1 MKEIIAR
8 FMKKAFH
15 IILILISLKSLG
27 QEVLVS
33 SVVDPDFRF
42 GGRMSNEL
50 FVKLTPSE
58 QNLYLGCLSSLGLK
72 MDSVEWCDNEFVR
85 QMSSHEIS
93 PSLKVSW
100 KFTNGIEDGVEILK
114 IGTDTLPKPQCI
126 VFIRR
131 FKHDTMFTF
140 QMYY

>member
-1 MKEIIAR
+1 
-8 FMKKAFH
+8 MKKLIV
-15 IILILISLKSLG
+15 IIVSVILTLSSFG
-27 QEVLVS
+27 QVVS
-33 SVVDPDFRF
+33 VSTVNDSDFRF
-42 GGRMSNEL
+42 GGRMTNEL
-50 FVKLTPSE
+50 FIKLTPSE

-72 MDSVEWCDNEFVR
+72 MGSVEWCDNEFIR

-114 IGTDTLPKPQCI
+114 IGTDTLFNPKCI
-126 VFIRR
+126 VFIKRV
-131 FKHDTMFTF
+131 KENTMFTF